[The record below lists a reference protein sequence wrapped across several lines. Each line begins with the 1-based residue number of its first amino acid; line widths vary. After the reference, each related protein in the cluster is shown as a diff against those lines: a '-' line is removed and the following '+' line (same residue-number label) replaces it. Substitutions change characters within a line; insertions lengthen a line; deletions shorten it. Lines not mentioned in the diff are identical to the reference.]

1 MKMRLG
7 DTRYICVK
15 CAYRD
20 GKYAGQLTLTGHAWG
35 YQVQLHWNGEAG
47 YPVNETFQ
55 RESAAKAFFDK
66 VYEEVKK
73 P

>member
-1 MKMRLG
+1 MRYG

-15 CAYRD
+15 NAYRD

-35 YQVQLHWNGEAG
+35 YQVQLHWNDTPG

-55 RESAAKAFFDK
+55 SETKARAYFDK

-73 P
+73 Q